1 MDIQSKIEDIA
12 KKITTD
18 PNLSASFASN
28 PEKTI
33 ESILGVDLPDG
44 AAASLVAGVKA
55 KMNTSGLLG
64 NITKLF

>member
-1 MDIQSKIEDIA
+1 MDIQSKIEDIV
-12 KKITTD
+12 KKITTNPD
-18 PNLSASFASN
+18 LAASFASN

-44 AAASLVAGVKA
+44 ATDSLVAGVKE